1 VNQFG
6 QPMSLSQLRGKVV
19 LLSFDDALCTT
30 ACPLTT
36 QEMLQAKRLLDA
48 AGEDVRL
55 LGVDANPDATSTAD
69 VMAYSRGH
77 HGMQREPDLVIGGQQ
92 QAQHD
97 LSTGNHQSRCII
109 QYLYDTSI
117 VWRTGCR

>member
-1 VNQFG
+1 
-6 QPMSLSQLRGKVV
+6 MWLSQFRGKVV

-30 ACPLTT
+30 VCPLTA
-36 QEMLQAKRLLDA
+36 QEMLQAKRLLGAA
-48 AGEDVRL
+48 AGEDVRP

-77 HGMQREPDLVIGGQQ
+77 HGMQREPDLVIGGQR

-97 LSTGNHQSRCII
+97 GQPAGEHRAGR
-109 QYLYDTSI
+109 
-117 VWRTGCR
+117 VPA